1 MTAGDGAGH
10 QSDRWDVP
18 AAPLMGGRERRPP
31 DVEDAR
37 AARPVP
43 QEPVRSRPRRRSMHQ
58 DFTAGA
64 VIARA
69 FEIYRDQFGVLVGT
83 ALLVFAVEALASL
96 TLPGGLAIVAAVVS
110 IILTT
115 FYQGMVVAL
124 VHDVQDGRRDNSVGD
139 LLRGVSPVVLPLLIV
154 SFLAG
159 VGIGIGFLLLIVP
172 GLFLLTIWAVAA
184 PVCVL
189 ERPGVFASFGRS
201 RELVRGHGWTV
212 FAALVLVFLIVLAA
226 GIVAGIV
233 GLAFG
238 GGDAPQAIVGWVLNA
253 MVQPLAAL
261 TAAVL
266 YFALRPREPAA
277 EPDAT
282 YGGFAPPV

>member
-1 MTAGDGAGH
+1 
-10 QSDRWDVP
+10 
-18 AAPLMGGRERRPP
+18 
-31 DVEDAR
+31 
-37 AARPVP
+37 
-43 QEPVRSRPRRRSMHQ
+43 MHQ

-64 VIARA
+64 VVARA

-83 ALLVFAVEALASL
+83 ALLVFAVEAVASL
-96 TLPGGLAIVAAVVS
+96 ALPSGLAILAAVVS

-124 VHDVQDGRRDNSVGD
+124 VHDVQDGRRDTSVGD
-139 LLRGVSPVVLPLLIV
+139 LLRGVSPVVLPLLVV
-154 SFLAG
+154 SLLAG
-159 VGIGIGFLLLIVP
+159 LGIGIGFLLLIVP
-172 GLFLLTIWAVAA
+172 GLFLLTIWAVVA

-189 ERPGVFASFGRS
+189 ERPGILAAFGRS

-233 GLAFG
+233 GIAFG
-238 GGDAPQAIVGWVLNA
+238 GGDAPQAIVGWLLNA
-253 MVQPLAAL
+253 MVQPIAAL

-266 YFALRPREPAA
+266 YFALRPQQPAEA
-277 EPDAT
+277 AAT